1 MTKVEKTFTILL
13 YYYYYYDYDFIII
26 NTVSPSLA
34 TTILTFP
41 LQKLHWVL
49 ILFYFL
55 MRTESTSNNCHF
67 SFTLQTLVTLKC
79 LIPKAQF
86 FTLDMITKHTEH
98 IHFRN

>member
-41 LQKLHWVL
+41 LQKLQWVL
-49 ILFYFL
+49 ISLELIFWWELKVF
-55 MRTESTSNNCHF
+55 
-67 SFTLQTLVTLKC
+67 QIIVILVL
-79 LIPKAQF
+79 PY
-86 FTLDMITKHTEH
+86 
-98 IHFRN
+98 RPW

>member
-49 ILFYFL
+49 ISL
-55 MRTESTSNNCHF
+55 E
-67 SFTLQTLVTLKC
+67 
-79 LIPKAQF
+79 LIF
-86 FTLDMITKHTEH
+86 
-98 IHFRN
+98 

>member
-41 LQKLHWVL
+41 SQKLHWVL
-49 ILFYFL
+49 ISL
-55 MRTESTSNNCHF
+55 E
-67 SFTLQTLVTLKC
+67 
-79 LIPKAQF
+79 LIF
-86 FTLDMITKHTEH
+86 
-98 IHFRN
+98 